1 VTHTSPSWTSIHEAT
16 EAELADWDARA
27 VHVPGGHV
35 YQSRTWG
42 EYRRRNG
49 WRSRFLVFDD
59 GFCLLSA
66 ERPWPLLGGAGAYIA
81 RGPVAAGEAVAQTA
95 DRLAAAATWLAAR
108 GVDVVSSDAE
118 IPVATGYPDLLRE
131 RGFHQIE
138 EAQPSRHRMTLPL
151 DPGVDDAAVFEG
163 FAKSLRQTI
172 RTAAHKGL
180 RIVRYDARAPE
191 AGAPDGGA
199 SKVETAGAPTPGP
212 ETPGFET
219 PLLDPHDPVALI
231 PVFER
236 LHDLLAKTAV
246 RRHFPVAPRRKLIDA
261 STHAVA
267 AGLAFQLEARSPED
281 ELVATSLFYRHGRR
295 ITYALSADRVEMRR
309 QFPGVVQL
317 VLWRAI
323 QIAIA
328 EGRDEFDLAG
338 VDVKGARERPREGE
352 EMYGLLVMKER
363 FGGQW
368 IDLAGNHERVVRP
381 WRYALGRVTARL
393 GRLTG

>member
-1 VTHTSPSWTSIHEAT
+1 MTRTSPSWTSIHEAT
-16 EAELADWDARA
+16 EADLADWDARA

-59 GFCLLSA
+59 GFRLLSA
-66 ERPWPLLGGAGAYIA
+66 ERPWPVVGGAGAYIA

-95 DRLAAAATWLAAR
+95 DRLAAAATWLAAQ
-108 GVDVVSSDAE
+108 GVDVISSDAE
-118 IPVATGYPDLLRE
+118 IPVETGYPDLLRE
-131 RGFHQIE
+131 RGFDQIE
-138 EAQPSRHRMTLPL
+138 EVQPSRHRMTLPL
-151 DPGVDDAAVFEG
+151 DPGVDDAAVLG
-163 FAKSLRQTI
+163 LFAKSLRQTI
-172 RTAAHKGL
+172 RTAEHKGL
-180 RIVRYDARAPE
+180 RIVRYDA
-191 AGAPDGGA
+191 GAPSGGE
-199 SKVETAGAPTPGP
+199 SGSGTTGF

-219 PLLDPHDPVALI
+219 PGFETPALDPRDPVALI

-267 AGLAFQLEARSPED
+267 AGLAFQLEARSPDD

-295 ITYALSADRVEMRR
+295 ITYGLSADRIEMRR

-328 EGRDEFDLAG
+328 EGCDEFDLAG
-338 VDVKGARERPREGE
+338 VDVKGARHRPREGD

>member
-1 VTHTSPSWTSIHEAT
+1 VTRASPSWTSIHEAT

-27 VHVPGGHV
+27 VDVPGGHV

-66 ERPWPLLGGAGAYIA
+66 ERPWPLLGGSGAYLA
-81 RGPVAAGEAVAQTA
+81 RGPVAAGESVAQTA
-95 DRLAAAATWLAAR
+95 DRLAAAATWLAGR
-108 GVDVVSSDAE
+108 GVDVISSDAE

-131 RGFHQIE
+131 RGFHQID

-151 DPGVDDAAVFEG
+151 DPGVDEAAVFEG

-172 RTAAHKGL
+172 RTAANKGL
-180 RIVRYDARAPE
+180 RIVRYDA
-191 AGAPDGGA
+191 GAA
-199 SKVETAGAPTPGP
+199 ETPGPATAAP

-219 PLLDPHDPVALI
+219 PSIDPRDPVTLI
-231 PVFER
+231 PVYER

-246 RRHFPVAPRRKLIDA
+246 RRGFPIAPRRKLIDA

-267 AGLAFQLEARSPED
+267 AGLAFQLEARSPDD
-281 ELVATSLFYRHGRR
+281 ELIATSLFYRHGRR

>member
-1 VTHTSPSWTSIHEAT
+1 MTGTSPSWTSIHEAT

-35 YQSRTWG
+35 FQSRTWG

-59 GFCLLSA
+59 GFHLLSA
-66 ERPWPLLGGAGAYIA
+66 ERPWPVLGGAGAYFG

-95 DRLAAAATWLAAR
+95 DRLAGAATWLAAH
-108 GVDVVSSDAE
+108 GVDVISSDAE
-118 IPVATGYPDLLRE
+118 IPVETGYPDLLRE
-131 RGFHQIE
+131 HGFQQIE

-151 DPGVDDAAVFEG
+151 ESGVDDAAVFGG

-172 RTAAHKGL
+172 RTAEHKGL
-180 RIVRYDARAPE
+180 RIVRYDA
-191 AGAPDGGA
+191 GAPSGGPSA
-199 SKVETAGAPTPGP
+199 PGTTAIKTPL
-212 ETPGFET
+212 FET
-219 PLLDPHDPVALI
+219 PPLDPRDPVALI
-231 PVFER
+231 PLFER

-261 STHAVA
+261 SSHAVA
-267 AGLAFQLEARSPED
+267 AGLAFQLEARSSD
-281 ELVATSLFYRHGRR
+281 DDLVATSLFYRHGCR
-295 ITYALSADRVEMRR
+295 ITYALSADRIEMRR

-328 EGRDEFDLAG
+328 EGCDEFDLAG
-338 VDVKGARERPREGE
+338 VDVKGARHRPRESE
-352 EMYGLLVMKER
+352 EMYGLFVMKER

-381 WRYALGRVTARL
+381 WRYALGRVAARL

>member
-1 VTHTSPSWTSIHEAT
+1 VTHTSPSWASIHEAT
-16 EAELADWDARA
+16 EAELTDWDARA

-81 RGPVAAGEAVAQTA
+81 RGPVAAGEAVARTA

-118 IPVATGYPDLLRE
+118 IPVAAGYPDLLRE

-163 FAKSLRQTI
+163 FAKSLRQTV

-180 RIVRYDARAPE
+180 RIVRFD

-199 SKVETAGAPTPGP
+199 SK

-219 PLLDPHDPVALI
+219 PSLDPHDPVALI

-328 EGRDEFDLAG
+328 EGCDEFDLAG

-352 EMYGLLVMKER
+352 EMYGLMVMKER

>member
-108 GVDVVSSDAE
+108 GVDVISSDAE

-151 DPGVDDAAVFEG
+151 DSGVDDAAVFEG

-172 RTAAHKGL
+172 RSAAHKGL
-180 RIVRYDARAPE
+180 RIVRFD
-191 AGAPDGGA
+191 AGAPDG
-199 SKVETAGAPTPGP
+199 PQI
-212 ETPGFET
+212 PGFET
-219 PLLDPHDPVALI
+219 PSLDPRDPVALI

-281 ELVATSLFYRHGRR
+281 VLVATSLFYRHGRR